1 MRVVGYVRVSTE
13 EQAAQGVSL
22 EAQSQRIRDYCRLYD
37 FDLVCIIPDEASGK
51 SLARPGLSTALK
63 LLRGQEA
70 EGLVVAKL
78 DRLTRSVKDLG
89 ELIDFYF
96 GGESYKLVSVAEQ
109 IDTNSAAGR
118 LVLHILTSVAQWE
131 RETIGERTSAAMQ
144 HKRRN
149 GEFTG
154 GFAPWGYR
162 LVNGVLE
169 VDAEEQNA
177 ILEARRLRKKGL
189 SLRRIGMELLA
200 RDFRPRRNGEWAPSQ
215 VKCLL
220 AAGEV

>member
-1 MRVVGYVRVSTE
+1 MKVVGYIRVSTE
-13 EQAAQGVSL
+13 EQASQGVSL
-22 EAQSQRIRDYCRLYD
+22 EAQAQRIRDYCKLYE
-37 FDLVCIIPDEASGK
+37 FELVCIIPDEASGK
-51 SLARPGLSTALK
+51 SLARPGLAEALK
-63 LLRGQEA
+63 LLREQQA

-89 ELIDFYF
+89 ELIDYYF
-96 GGESYKLVSVAEQ
+96 SRECFKLVSVAEQ

-144 HKRRN
+144 HKKRN

-154 GFAPWGYR
+154 GFVPWGYH

-169 VDAEEQNA
+169 VDTEEQNA

-189 SLRRIGMELLA
+189 SLRRIGLELLS
-200 RDFRPRRNGEWAPSQ
+200 RDFRPRRSGDWAPSQ